1 MTDKH
6 SQKNRTQQNEIQQN
20 EIQQNKAPSNSDI
33 SFRKSLI
40 SSFILLSVAS
50 LSACGGSGDDAA
62 PKPEEKIY
70 PAYTDI
76 RALGGDSTT
85 FEASESGHGF
95 STPAPNLTPNELEL
109 HLEGDVGFETTFT
122 TAPNS
127 AHPEL
132 DGLGPVF
139 NNADCNSCHQR
150 DGRNSTPIVP
160 AGKSRIK
167 LGSEAGIFLRISKA
181 PDEPCTIGSA
191 ENDYCAPIPVPD
203 FGGQLF
209 HRGVLQ
215 AREDW
220 QQNQFVGQADVYLSY
235 ETKRVTY
242 SDGSSVTLKKPLF
255 AVENPYDAPGETK
268 TSSNQTSNLLQDDVL
283 MGWRNGM
290 PVFGLGLLE
299 AIAEGDI
306 LANVDTI
313 DGNND
318 GISGRANFVFD
329 AVKAKAGDSNPVSLG
344 RFGWKA
350 NTPSVRVQSLGAL
363 RGDMGITNPL
373 FPDESIA
380 GTALHDSYLTRT
392 GFVDTGSGVDGEPE
406 ASAEFSDSVVFY
418 AETLAVPARR
428 NVDSLDVREGARLFE
443 QLNCSGC
450 HTPSFVTK
458 ASGDIGGTEMIAGH
472 KSQTI
477 YPFSDMLLH
486 DMGDELADGRPDFLA
501 DGNEWRTRP
510 LWGIGLTQTVN
521 PQAGF
526 LHDGRAATLEEAI
539 LWHGGEAEQSQQ
551 DFMTLSREERSQV
564 IDFLM
569 SL

>member
-6 SQKNRTQQNEIQQN
+6 SQKNRSQQNEIPQKRAQL
-20 EIQQNKAPSNSDI
+20 NSGI

-40 SSFILLSVAS
+40 SSLVLLGTAS

-62 PKPEEKIY
+62 PTPEGKIY

-76 RALGGDSTT
+76 KALGGDTTT
-85 FEASESGHGF
+85 FDASESGHGF
-95 STPAPNLTPNELEL
+95 STPAPNLTANELEL

-150 DGRNSTPIVP
+150 DGRNSSPIVP
-160 AGKSRIK
+160 AGKSRVK
-167 LGSEAGIFLRISKA
+167 LGSQAGIFLRISKV
-181 PDEPCTIGSA
+181 PSEPCTLGTA
-191 ENDYCAPIPVPD
+191 ANNYCAPIPVPD

-215 AREDW
+215 ARDDW
-220 QQNQFVGQADVYLSY
+220 QQNQFIGQADVYLSY

-242 SDGSSVTLKKPLF
+242 SDGTSVTLKKPRF
-255 AVENPYDAPGETK
+255 DVENPYDAPGETRA
-268 TSSNQTSNLLQDDVL
+268 SSNVTSNLLQDDVL

-299 AIAEGDI
+299 AIAEADI
-306 LANVDTI
+306 IANVDAA
-313 DGNND
+313 DSNND
-318 GISGRANFVFD
+318 GISGRANYVFD
-329 AVKAKAGDSNPVSLG
+329 AVKAQAGDSNPVSLG

-363 RGDMGITNPL
+363 RGDIGITNPL

-380 GTALHDSYLTRT
+380 GTALHDAYLTRT
-392 GFVDTGSGVDGEPE
+392 GFVDTGVGVDGEPE
-406 ASAEFSDSVVFY
+406 ASAEFSDAVVFY

-428 NVDSLDVREGARLFE
+428 NVDNVDVREGARLFE

-450 HTPSFVTK
+450 HTPRFVTQ
-458 ASGDIGGTEMIAGH
+458 ASGDIGGSEMIAGH

-551 DFMTLSREERSQV
+551 GFMTLSREERSQV

>member
-1 MTDKH
+1 MRN
-6 SQKNRTQQNEIQQN
+6 KNYKFR
-20 EIQQNKAPSNSDI
+20 SNSI
-33 SFRKSLI
+33 KLNALAI
-40 SSFILLSVAS
+40 AAILS
-50 LSACGGSGDDAA
+50 LSACGGSGDDETT
-62 PKPEEKIY
+62 PTPEEKIY

-76 RALGGDSTT
+76 TASGGDTT
-85 FEASESGHGF
+85 TYDASESGHGF
-95 STPAPNLTPNELEL
+95 STPAPNLTDEELAL
-109 HLEGDVGFETTFT
+109 HLDGDLGFETAFT
-122 TAPNS
+122 TAPNP
-127 AHPEL
+127 AHPDL

-150 DGRNSTPIVP
+150 DGRNSTPQVA
-160 AGKSRIK
+160 AGETRVK

-181 PDEPCTIGSA
+181 PDEPCVTGTA
-191 ENDYCAPIPVPD
+191 ENNYCAPIAVPD

-209 HRGVLQ
+209 HRGVLK
-215 AREDW
+215 ARSDW
-220 QQNQFVGQADVYLSY
+220 QQNMFIGQADVYLSY
-235 ETKRVTY
+235 ETKTVTY
-242 SDGSSVTLKKPLF
+242 SDGTSVTLKKPLF
-255 AVENPYDAPGETK
+255 DVENPYDAPGETK
-268 TSSNQTSNLLQDDVL
+268 SSSNVTSNLLQDDVL

-299 AIAEGDI
+299 AIPEADI
-306 LANVDTI
+306 VANVDAE
-313 DGNND
+313 DSNND
-318 GISGRANFVFD
+318 DISGRANYVFD
-329 AVKAKAGDSNPVSLG
+329 AVKAQNGDSHPLSLG

-363 RGDMGITNPL
+363 RGDIGITNPL
-373 FPDESIA
+373 FPDESIK
-380 GTALHDSYLTRT
+380 GTALHDDYLART
-392 GFVDTGSGVDGEPE
+392 GFTDTGEGVDGEPE
-406 ASAEFSDSVVFY
+406 ANAEFSDSVVFY

-428 NVDSLDVREGARLFE
+428 NVTDPDVREGARLFE

-477 YPFSDMLLH
+477 YPFTDMLLH
-486 DMGDELADGRPDFLA
+486 DMGEELADGRPDFLA

-539 LWHGGEAEQSQQ
+539 LWHGGEAQKSTD
-551 DFMTLSREERSQV
+551 DFMALSAAERTQV